1 MLTRE
6 GHNTRSIFRSRIAAV
21 WFAAALI
28 PGIVVG
34 AGNLDFLKDAPI
46 TRFKGADLQ
55 IFQSNL
61 NDALQQNADGDTHR
75 WENPATGSS
84 GEIELIKSFTRDGKH
99 CRQVRITNRAHGY
112 AEAKTDSAFCQEA
125 DGQWKIP
132 SKSKKAS
139 APPDKPAGN

>member
-1 MLTRE
+1 MPTCND
-6 GHNTRSIFRSRIAAV
+6 HHTRSIFRALIAAV
-21 WFAAALI
+21 CLASAFV

-84 GEIELIKSFTRDGKH
+84 GEIELIKSFSRDNKH
-99 CRQVRITNRAHGY
+99 CRQVRITNRARGY
-112 AEAKTDSAFCQEA
+112 AEA
-125 DGQWKIP
+125 
-132 SKSKKAS
+132 
-139 APPDKPAGN
+139 